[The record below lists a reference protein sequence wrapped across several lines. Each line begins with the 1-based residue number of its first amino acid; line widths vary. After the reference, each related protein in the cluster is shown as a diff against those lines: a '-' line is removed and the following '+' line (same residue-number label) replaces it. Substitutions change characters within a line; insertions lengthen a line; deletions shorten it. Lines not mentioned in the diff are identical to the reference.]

1 MCVLAGARGVV
12 SLGDLPGAGCCSGIS
27 SGLYHGLPVSLLEAP
42 CVQLV
47 VPGTDSG
54 VESEQLALGGLRV
67 ETSVALANRLNCAP
81 SRLLDKAE
89 PVWPA
94 LKIHR

>member
-1 MCVLAGARGVV
+1 MVSDSAGQGLPQDFTVGGITPSSCCPIIRAPGGGVCVLAGDPEGVM

-47 VPGTDSG
+47 VPGTD
-54 VESEQLALGGLRV
+54 QR
-67 ETSVALANRLNCAP
+67 C
-81 SRLLDKAE
+81 
-89 PVWPA
+89 
-94 LKIHR
+94 